1 MKKLNP
7 LKTPEIPYNFAVG
20 RSNPETF
27 PIELVQQ
34 AAVRAIARDFEEL
47 TEYPGNLGHPGL
59 RAAMARRESERE
71 GVDVHPDSIALMNG
85 SMQAVTLVAE
95 ALTQPGD
102 TIICEEF
109 TYVGTIGTYKSL
121 GVVMDGLPV
130 DHDGMKV
137 ELLEDRLQSLGNERK
152 PKFIYVLTTY
162 QNPTGTQLSTDRRL
176 QLLEIAQKHDIPIF
190 EDNCYGDVHF
200 DGEKPK
206 SLYALSD
213 WEKII
218 YTCSLSK
225 ILAPGVR
232 LGYLMAKQPMLDQL
246 LARKHDAGSNYLAA
260 GIVAELYRDN
270 VWDLTEELNSAL
282 KTKKN
287 LVVEGLQDSLSD
299 LCKWSNPAGG
309 MFVWVRFPDDVDQDK
324 LLDIAA
330 SRGFKY
336 QPGQNFHVDGKRL
349 PYLRLA
355 FGHLPDQ
362 SIRDGIPV
370 LATCIRESR
379 TSNEPQSFSNLFD

>member
-1 MKKLNP
+1 MTKLNP
-7 LKTPEIPYNFAVG
+7 LKKPAYPYDFAVG

-34 AAVRAIARDFEEL
+34 AAIRAIELDFEEL
-47 TEYPGNLGHPGL
+47 TEYPGDLGHPAL

-71 GVDVHPDSIALMNG
+71 GVEVDPDSIALMNG

-95 ALTQPGD
+95 ALTEPGD

-109 TYVGTIGTYKSL
+109 TYIGTINTYKAL
-121 GVVMDGLPV
+121 GIRMEGLPV
-130 DHDGMKV
+130 DHDGMRV
-137 ELLEDRLQSLGNERK
+137 ECFEERLATLGEEHK
-152 PKFIYVLTTY
+152 PKFIYALTTY
-162 QNPTGTQLSTDRRL
+162 QNPTGTQLSLERRREL
-176 QLLEIAQKHDIPIF
+176 IRIAQKHDIPLF

-206 SLYALSD
+206 ALYALAD
-213 WEKII
+213 YNKHI

-232 LGYLMAKQPMLDQL
+232 LGYLMAQQPLFDKL

-260 GIVAELYRDN
+260 GIVAELYRDD
-270 VWDLTEELNSAL
+270 VWQLTEELNVAL
-282 KTKKN
+282 KRKKN
-287 LVVEGLQDSLSD
+287 LVVDGLDESLAD

-309 MFVWVRFPDDVDQDK
+309 MFVWVRFPADVDQAK
-324 LLDIAA
+324 LLKLTEE
-330 SRGFKY
+330 RGFRY
-336 QPGQNFHVDGKRL
+336 QAGENFHVDGDQV

-355 FGHLPDQ
+355 FGHVPDQ
-362 SIRDGIPV
+362 AIRDGIPV
-370 LATCIRESR
+370 LAQCLRECR
-379 TSNEPQSFSNLFD
+379 TSNEAPEFDDLYD